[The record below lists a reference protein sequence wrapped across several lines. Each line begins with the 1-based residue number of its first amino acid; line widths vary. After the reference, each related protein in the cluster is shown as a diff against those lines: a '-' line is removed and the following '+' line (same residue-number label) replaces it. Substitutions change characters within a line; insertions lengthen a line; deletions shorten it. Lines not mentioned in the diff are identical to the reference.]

1 MYLPVD
7 TDELVI
13 TQRFHARNHKGVDL
27 RSVDLETYEKLDIV
41 LPEDAEVL
49 RFGIDGFGNDF
60 MVVRP
65 ANDFMDELKFIH
77 VTFVRPF
84 ESGEILDAGTVLG
97 KTQYFEEIGRG
108 NSKAHHLHFETW
120 RKGTAINPI
129 RYFDEYHIAY
139 RFK

>member
-27 RSVDLETYEKLDIV
+27 RSVDLETYDKLDII

-49 RFGIDGFGNDF
+49 RRGVDGFGNDF
-60 MVVRP
+60 LVVQP
-65 ANDFMDELKFIH
+65 TNDFMSELKFIH
-77 VTFVRPF
+77 VTFDSLF
-84 ESGEILDAGTVLG
+84 EVGEMLEAGTVLG
-97 KTQYFEEIGRG
+97 KTQIVDEIGRG
-108 NSKAHHLHFETW
+108 NSLAHHLHFETW
-120 RKGTAINPI
+120 RKGTPINPM
-129 RYFDEYHIAY
+129 RYFDEYHTPY

>member
-13 TQRFHARNHKGVDL
+13 TQRFHARNHKAVDL
-27 RSVDLETYEKLDIV
+27 RSVDLDANEKLDII

-49 RFGIDGFGNDF
+49 RIGIDGFGNDF
-60 MVVRP
+60 IVVQP
-65 ANDFMDELKFIH
+65 VNDFMSELKFIH
-77 VTFVRPF
+77 VTFKEKFKVGDF
-84 ESGEILDAGTVLG
+84 LEAGTVFG
-97 KTQYFEEIGRG
+97 KTQIVDEIGRG
-108 NSKAHHLHFETW
+108 NSLAHHLHFETW

>member
-13 TQRFHARNHKGVDL
+13 TQRFNVRQHRAVDL
-27 RSVDLETYEKLDIV
+27 RSVNLETSEKLNII

-49 RFGIDGFGNDF
+49 RVGIDGFGNDF
-60 MVVRP
+60 LVVRP

-77 VTFVRPF
+77 VSFVTSF
-84 ESGEILDAGTVLG
+84 KAGEMLDAGTVLG
-97 KTQYFEEIGRG
+97 QTQIIDEVGRG
-108 NSKAHHLHFETW
+108 NSNAHHLHFETW

-129 RYFDEYHIAY
+129 RYFEEGHFSY